1 MEFLQ
6 YIPKTDLA
14 RKTRQVLKA
23 VQRGQTA
30 IIESHGQP
38 EAAIM
43 DIIDYRILRAVMRFH
58 AHKLEVDLVQGL
70 SLAAFETLQ
79 GPQTQ
84 YDYVL
89 AYYLQEGISLA
100 RAAELLGLPWL
111 DLRTRFLRLDVPVL
125 TDPESP
131 EGVLDELKSYQQW
144 EASHD
149 QPDLS

>member
-43 DIIDYRILRAVMRFH
+43 DIVDYRILRAVMRFH
-58 AHKLEVDLVQGL
+58 AHKPEADLEQGL
-70 SLAAFETLQ
+70 SQAAFEAFQ
-79 GPQTQ
+79 DPQAQ
-84 YDYVL
+84 YDHVL
-89 AYYLQEGISLA
+89 TYYLLEGISLS

-125 TDPESP
+125 TGPESP
-131 EGVLDELKSYQQW
+131 AGVLEELKSYQQW
-144 EASHD
+144 EATHVQD
-149 QPDLS
+149 GLS